1 MRRYSIGAFFTLS
14 AALSTVIGLS
24 VCLMN
29 VRGGWLALTAVHPIV
44 VRCLSI
50 AAALEMLS
58 LLIGMRGAPAFADLL
73 PVAASALLTFGAAAL
88 LIVRL
93 EILIPVFAG
102 GAAENGA
109 LALDESAVR
118 CLLEIGFCLAAVL
131 SAILG
136 AFFDVTVEGDITG

>member
-109 LALDESAVR
+109 LDESAVR
-118 CLLEIGFCLAAVL
+118 CLLEIGFCLAAVI

-136 AFFDVTVEGDITG
+136 AFFDVTVEGDLTK